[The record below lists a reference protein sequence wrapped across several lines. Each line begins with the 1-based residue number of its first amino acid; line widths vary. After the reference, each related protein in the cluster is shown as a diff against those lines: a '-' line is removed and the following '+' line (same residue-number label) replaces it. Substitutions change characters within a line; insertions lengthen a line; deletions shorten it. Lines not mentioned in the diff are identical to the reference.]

1 MKPFEPIDDKKVCC
15 PLYDNIF
22 IGLLFLSIAN
32 VTFLPLAAGY
42 WIWTYK
48 ISKFF

>member
-1 MKPFEPIDDKKVCC
+1 MKQFEPIDNC
-15 PLYDNIF
+15 PLCDSIF

-32 VTFLPLAAGY
+32 VTFLPLLVGY